1 MNAFISYSISEDEQY
16 ILTLLSQ
23 KVAEAGLTLVT
34 SYDQSQWPDAQT
46 ANEIKNSAV
55 FIGLM
60 TVSGS
65 LGKRSRVYSEF
76 KQANLFNRPAILLIE
91 DTVPVGLWEDNYH
104 NTIRFNR
111 YYINQAIDEVK
122 TRINTSQSLQP
133 NQNAAAWI
141 LGGIAVIA
149 LLSLLSSDNK

>member
-1 MNAFISYSISEDEQY
+1 MNAFISYSISDEEQY

-23 KVAEAGLTLVT
+23 KVEEAGLTLVA
-34 SYDQSQWPDAQT
+34 SYNQSERPDPQT
-46 ANEIKNSAV
+46 ANEIKNSVV

-60 TVSGS
+60 TGSGS
-65 LGKRSRVYSEF
+65 LGMRSRVYSEF
-76 KQANLFNRPAILLIE
+76 QQANLFRRPAILLIE
-91 DTVPVGLWEDNYH
+91 DTVPVGLWEDHYH

-122 TRINTSQSLQP
+122 TRINISQSPQP
-133 NQNAAAWI
+133 SENAAAWI

-149 LLSLLSSDNK
+149 LLSLLSSENK